1 MWQVVAGEDL
11 KCNECR
17 HEIPAKA
24 WCISQMPP
32 ELPDGF
38 IRSKF
43 ENFCVE
49 CKDCEA
55 ACGGHLIATFVP
67 AMREVLTTGTHPRV
81 ADVLFQR
88 SAPGVE
94 MRFLKRRGPTF
105 RSSTSGLTQK
115 VRRKQDSA
123 DASDRFGSIS
133 SRRGH
138 RVCSRSSD
146 RPIGAISAPKHGG
159 DSEQEA

>member
-1 MWQVVAGEDL
+1 MWQVVAGEGL
-11 KCNECR
+11 KCNECG
-17 HEIPAKA
+17 HEIPAEA

-55 ACGGHLIATFVP
+55 DAADTNSDLRSCYERSLDHWY
-67 AMREVLTTGTHPRV
+67 THERGR
-81 ADVLFQR
+81 LFR
-88 SAPGVE
+88 RIAPGVE
-94 MRFLKRRGPTF
+94 MRFLKRRGSTF

-115 VRRKQDSA
+115 VRRKRVRQMPRA
-123 DASDRFGSIS
+123 DLAAYRQ
-133 SRRGH
+133 
-138 RVCSRSSD
+138 
-146 RPIGAISAPKHGG
+146 A
-159 DSEQEA
+159 